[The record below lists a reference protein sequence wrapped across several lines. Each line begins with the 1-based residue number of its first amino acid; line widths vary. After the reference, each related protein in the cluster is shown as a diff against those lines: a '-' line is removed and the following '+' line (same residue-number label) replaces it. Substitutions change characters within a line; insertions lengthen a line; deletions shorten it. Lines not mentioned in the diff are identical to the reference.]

1 MKAALDPVSQ
11 ENVTRTELQHKK
23 KEKDFDILN
32 QFKGRDGLFLKA
44 FFVDATLNE
53 NGWRVTD
60 QAIVR
65 DIHTAMQS
73 DYFGKT
79 ATLIM
84 RADFGHPPDDSPD
97 IVAAQEP
104 DRVGNFLA
112 VGIDDKTGHGYFIAE
127 VTEPKAIKALA
138 QTAAR
143 RFVGCRCRRI
153 SDEDW
158 RSEFR
163 SVGETICGCRRHTRR
178 AALPWPIHPGV
189 GISDID

>member
-1 MKAALDPVSQ
+1 MTEAALDPVSQ

-23 KEKDFDILN
+23 KKLDFDILN
-32 QFKGRDGLFLKA
+32 QFKGREGLFLKA

-73 DYFGKT
+73 DYFGRT
-79 ATLIM
+79 APLIM

-104 DRVGNFLA
+104 DRVGDFLA
-112 VGIDDKTGHGYFIAE
+112 VGIDDKTGHAYFIAE
-127 VTEPKAIKALA
+127 VTEPRAIKAVQDGDVNFLSPASSLQSSPHA
-138 QTAAR
+138 Q
-143 RFVGCRCRRI
+143 FYP
-153 SDEDW
+153 S
-158 RSEFR
+158 S
-163 SVGETICGCRRHTRR
+163 
-178 AALPWPIHPGV
+178 LPLVQFLG
-189 GISDID
+189 S